1 MKEIICVF
9 VKSGD
14 HPAVENL
21 IEKVQKSPYTHAAL
35 EIEIAGKRRMVESK
49 NPTFMIRNGAVYD
62 HCEVICRVPVMV
74 TPEQHEA
81 IEQMAFD
88 LTSKLYGFN
97 DCIQGGMRELF
108 GFSKKEEDLLEE
120 EKSVN
125 CSASLVYMIRE
136 AFPDFMDGEIAEA
149 STPEVV
155 RRAVLERWGGG
166 ECE

>member
-9 VKSGD
+9 VRSGD
-14 HPAVENL
+14 HPAVESM

-35 EIEIAGKRRMVESK
+35 ELEIAGKRRMVESK
-49 NPTFMIRNGAVYD
+49 NPTFMIRNGEVYD
-62 HCEVICRVPVMV
+62 HCEVIYRVPVQV
-74 TPEQHEA
+74 TPEQHED

-125 CSASLVYMIRE
+125 CSASLCYLLRA
-136 AFPDFMDGEIAEA
+136 AFSDFMAGENAE
-149 STPEVV
+149 STTPEMV
-155 RRAVLERWGGG
+155 RKAVIARWGSD
-166 ECE
+166 E